1 VSTTHTRSDSFTQSL
16 STGLERAELLKG
28 RVVDRSADVLGDNMA
43 RGDLFFAF
51 KNAIEE
57 TKAGLNVYTYAALV
71 RISEDT
77 VRMPDSIVQSFGGGR
92 ARVVADPLIV
102 TDIKFEHLSKGEMQQ
117 RLEDY
122 FSVGS
127 IQHYLVVERERG
139 LILHHE
145 RRGNAIVTHMVRSGA
160 IAFDCFEVQAAKL
173 LGHAQSKVFANNQ
186 GAIA

>member
-1 VSTTHTRSDSFTQSL
+1 VSTTHTRSDRFTEGL
-16 STGLERAELLKG
+16 STGLERAELVKG

-51 KNAIEE
+51 KDAVEDA
-57 TKAGLNVYTYAALV
+57 KAGLNVYTYAALV

-92 ARVVADPLIV
+92 ARVVAEPIIV
-102 TDIKFEHLSKGEMQQ
+102 TDIKFAHLSKGELQQ

-127 IQHYLVVERERG
+127 IKHYLVVDRDRG
-139 LILHHE
+139 LILYHE
-145 RRGNAIVTHMVRSGA
+145 RRTNAIITHIVRKGA
-160 IAFDCFEVQAAKL
+160 ITFDGFEVQAAKL
-173 LGHAQSKVFANNQ
+173 LGQAQRQSAADSQGSFA
-186 GAIA
+186 